1 MTTATVTGARPRDWA
16 PLTENGRDPIPGD
29 WEEVK
34 ATMESLRATA
44 RMIKRC
50 RDLLTTVEEDS
61 ESWKGESGTAFREH
75 TTGLGDR
82 VHKAHGRYEVAAEA
96 LDDYWPVLRDAQE
109 ESLELRKAAIEAQEE
124 AAEYAAKAEAAEDPD
139 SDFHDRHDEFTGT
152 AEEARGRIA
161 SLRGRL
167 ADLIRERDAAA
178 NDAAEAIR
186 DFIGKDDVRNRFWD
200 GKWEAIQD
208 VLGEVGAW
216 AGTIGAIAGILSLF
230 LGWIPIVG
238 QVLGVIALIGTLISL
253 VGNLANGNWVDAL
266 IDVIGIATLGI
277 GKAAGVVVK
286 ATGASAKARAF
297 GVMRRLNGGSGKIP
311 GSANRA
317 SRTKKAQDVLG
328 DTQSNLRRKA
338 VDAREATSLS
348 SLRKE
353 FLSGIKSE
361 VTDVWRNPAP
371 WRPVNPFRV
380 SGESPGLL
388 GVVQGAK
395 GNFDAVA
402 DLATLQKA
410 KSGVSGVPTAANST
424 ANAAQVVVEFGG
436 GLSVAG
442 VTLDRSDKFP
452 IL

>member
-178 NDAAEAIR
+178 ADAAEAIR

-208 VLGEVGAW
+208 ILGKVGEW
-216 AGTIGAIAGILSLF
+216 AGFIGAIAGIAALF
-230 LGWIPIVG
+230 LGWIPVFG
-238 QVLGVIALIGTLISL
+238 QILGAVALIGTAISML
-253 VGNLANGNWVDAL
+253 GNIVNGNWSGAAL
-266 IDVIGIATLGI
+266 DLLGI
-277 GKAAGVVVK
+277 LTVGIGRAAGTMVK
-286 ATGASAKARAF
+286 ATGAGAKVRVFSQVRLAR
-297 GVMRRLNGGSGKIP
+297 GIG
-311 GSANRA
+311 NRA
-317 SRTKKAQDVLG
+317 ARKKKAQEILG
-328 DTQSNLRRKA
+328 DTHSNLKKQAAEFDHSVSVSGFLKNSISEIRK
-338 VDAREATSLS
+338 
-348 SLRKE
+348 
-353 FLSGIKSE
+353 E
-361 VTDVWRNPAP
+361 VTDIWKNPHLKVPPDALQVLRKP
-371 WRPVNPFRV
+371 KFSDPH
-380 SGESPGLL
+380 
-388 GVVQGAK
+388 GVINSFQAVK
-395 GNFDAVA
+395 GNFDAVG
-402 DLATLQKA
+402 DLTGVGKA
-410 KSGVSGVPTAANST
+410 GGYTGQGDHLLAVANYR
-424 ANAAQVVVEFGG
+424 QIGVEFGLG
-436 GLSVAG
+436 GGIAAN
-442 VTLDRSDKFP
+442 TIHAFNP
-452 IL
+452 